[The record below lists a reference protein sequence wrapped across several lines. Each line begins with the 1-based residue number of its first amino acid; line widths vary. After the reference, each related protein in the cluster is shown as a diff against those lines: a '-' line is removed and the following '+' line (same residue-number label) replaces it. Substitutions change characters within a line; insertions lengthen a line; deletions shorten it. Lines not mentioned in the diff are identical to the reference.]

1 MRPKGS
7 FDWLSKDIAVQLVK
21 KMLVDP
27 LNSVCQAMIQL
38 LDCDDKWRY
47 YLSSLR
53 QNLFPNVA
61 SCENIKLEINGDTAS
76 FFSTTTLFKDIFATE
91 ENQTL
96 IQGKKIFTCSLV
108 FHDSSLKNIIFCN
121 TIHI

>member
-1 MRPKGS
+1 MRPEGS
-7 FDWLSKDIAVQLVK
+7 FDWLTKDIAVQLVK

-61 SCENIKLEINGDTAS
+61 SCENIKLEINGDKAS
-76 FFSTTTLFKDIFATE
+76 FFSTASLFKDVLATE
-91 ENQTL
+91 EKQTF
-96 IQGKKIFTCSLV
+96 IQGKKIFSFHLV
-108 FHDSSLKNIIFCN
+108 FDDSSFFY
-121 TIHI
+121 

>member
-1 MRPKGS
+1 MLTMRPKGS

-53 QNLFPNVA
+53 QNLFSNVA
-61 SCENIKLEINGDTAS
+61 SCENIKLEINGDKAS
-76 FFSTTTLFKDIFATE
+76 FFSTATLLKDVFATE

-96 IQGKKIFTCSLV
+96 IQGKKIFTCNLV
-108 FHDSSLKNIIFCN
+108 LDDSSLF
-121 TIHI
+121 

>member
-1 MRPKGS
+1 MQPKGS
-7 FDWLSKDIAVQLVK
+7 FHWLSKDIAVQLVK

-53 QNLFPNVA
+53 QNLFPTVA
-61 SCENIKLEINGDTAS
+61 SCENIELEIDEDKAS
-76 FFSTTTLFKDIFATE
+76 FFCTASLFKDVFATE
-91 ENQTL
+91 ENQTF
-96 IQGKKIFTCSLV
+96 IQGKKIFTCNLV
-108 FHDSSLKNIIFCN
+108 LDDSSLFN
-121 TIHI
+121 

>member
-1 MRPKGS
+1 MRPEGS

-61 SCENIKLEINGDTAS
+61 SCENIKLEINGDKAS
-76 FFSTTTLFKDIFATE
+76 FFSTASLFKDVLVTE
-91 ENQTL
+91 ENQTF
-96 IQGKKIFTCSLV
+96 IQGKKIFTCHLV
-108 FHDSSLKNIIFCN
+108 FDDSIFSL
-121 TIHI
+121 